1 MKKIVFT
8 LTFAIAILLVA
19 CDDMQTPR
27 VRYADGITDSLT
39 VEKMLEDT
47 TKILMASMPIH
58 FDSTEVLIHPIGW
71 EDVYLVDSYGMSV
84 DRLKKTDRV
93 SSSSQHISFNNRNFI
108 SGSMVNL
115 IFEDA
120 TTGEFR
126 KLTDKAVVITSVTY
140 LRDVVKRTNRHCLL
154 YTVYDRD
161 YNRDGR
167 LDYRDLSACY
177 MSNLD
182 GTNFTKIT
190 QDYHYLESSQLVE
203 QSSKY
208 YFRTIEDVNKD
219 GIYNKKDKYHYYY
232 VDLKN
237 GDFTPVEYF
246 PLELL
251 EGRS

>member
-1 MKKIVFT
+1 
-8 LTFAIAILLVA
+8 
-19 CDDMQTPR
+19 
-27 VRYADGITDSLT
+27 
-39 VEKMLEDT
+39 
-47 TKILMASMPIH
+47 
-58 FDSTEVLIHPIGW
+58 
-71 EDVYLVDSYGMSV
+71 
-84 DRLKKTDRV
+84 
-93 SSSSQHISFNNRNFI
+93 
-108 SGSMVNL
+108 MVNL

-120 TTGEFR
+120 ATGELR

-177 MSNLD
+177 MSDLD

-203 QSSKY
+203 QNSKY

-232 VDLKN
+232 IDLKN
-237 GDFTPVEYF
+237 GDFAPVEYF
-246 PLELL
+246 PLDLL
-251 EGRS
+251 EGK